1 MRFRDFHKNIKIRI
15 IEGFIS
21 SFISSMVYPFM
32 AIYLAHHFGV
42 KLAGILLLINV
53 FVGVAINFFG
63 GYFSDRIGRKKMMAI
78 AEFMHLIIFLT
89 MALCN
94 SPFYQSA
101 IITYLMMTLNSISWG
116 IGGPAVQ
123 AMLIDVSKP
132 EQRKT
137 MYSIMYWANNLS
149 IALGGLIG
157 GFMFKNYL
165 FELFI
170 VLSFVSLVSV
180 TLVLFF
186 IDESYKPNQ
195 QIERVTK
202 LKHITNMFSSYRSV
216 FKDRVFI
223 LFVLASTL
231 VLSMEFQLTNYVG
244 IHLANDFGLQKIFSW
259 EVDGIQALAFLRTEN
274 TIFVVILALFATKL
288 VEKMNDR
295 FVLLF
300 TSFIFVMGYGIISYS
315 TNLWI
320 LFIVMFI
327 ATAGEVLSV
336 PVQQKYTSHLPPDDA
351 RSSYMA
357 ISGLSFNLMTLIC
370 SITISLSAFLSS
382 LGTTIMITIIG
393 LLGVVIYFVIGNQLE
408 KRVFKSS
415 QKESSLLK
423 SSS

>member
-32 AIYLAHHFGV
+32 AIYLAYHFGV

-53 FVGVAINFFG
+53 LVGIAINFFG
-63 GYFSDRIGRKKMMAI
+63 GYFSDQFGRKKMMAI
-78 AEFMHLIIFLT
+78 AESLHLIIFLT

-116 IGGPAVQ
+116 IGGPAMQ

-149 IALGGLIG
+149 LALGGLIG

-165 FELFI
+165 FELLV
-170 VLSFVSLVSV
+170 VLSFVSLVSLI
-180 TLVLFF
+180 LVLFF
-186 IDESYKPNQ
+186 IDESYTPDQ
-195 QIERVTK
+195 EVERVTK
-202 LKHITNMFSSYRSV
+202 LKHITNMFSNYGSV

-223 LFVLASTL
+223 LFVLAGTL
-231 VLSMEFQLTNYVG
+231 VLSMEFQLTNYIG
-244 IHLANDFGLQKIFSW
+244 IHLANDFEIQKIFSW

-274 TIFVVILALFATKL
+274 TIFVVILALVATKL

-295 FVLLF
+295 FVLLSTCF
-300 TSFIFVMGYGIISYS
+300 VFVMGYGIISYS
-315 TNLWI
+315 TNLWV

-327 ATAGEVLSV
+327 ATAGEVLRV
-336 PVQQKYTSHLPPDDA
+336 PVQQNYMSHLPPSDA

-357 ISGLSFNLMTLIC
+357 IHGLTYNVSTLIC
-370 SITISLSAFLSS
+370 SITITLSAFMNPLS
-382 LGTTIMITIIG
+382 TTIMITIIG
-393 LLGVVIYFVIGNQLE
+393 LLGVVIYFMIGNQLE
-408 KRVFKSS
+408 SRVVKSS
-415 QKESSLLK
+415 QLESRVLK
-423 SSS
+423 SS